1 MASMV
6 VSTHARWFSKTLEPA
21 LDLFF
26 SRELQAGAVVGDQP
40 GHGILGAINAGG
52 NRQLGPKSVRG
63 TGSSSLMCN
72 GNSVSTRAKI
82 EETSAKLTSK
92 PGWGIKPPISIR
104 EIRREKS
111 KSKEPKP
118 SSRSSAK

>member
-6 VSTHARWFSKTLEPA
+6 VSTHARWFFKTLEPA

-26 SRELQAGAVVGDQP
+26 SRELQAGAVAGDQP

-52 NRQLGPKSVRG
+52 NRQLGPESVRG

-72 GNSVSTRAKI
+72 GNSVSTSLNDFLLPAR
-82 EETSAKLTSK
+82 SAA
-92 PGWGIKPPISIR
+92 PAGWSHYPDHATPAGYDT
-104 EIRREKS
+104 
-111 KSKEPKP
+111 
-118 SSRSSAK
+118 

>member
-6 VSTHARWFSKTLEPA
+6 VSTHARWFFKTLEPA

-26 SRELQAGAVVGDQP
+26 SRELQAGAVAGDQP

-52 NRQLGPKSVRG
+52 NRQLGPESVRG

-92 PGWGIKPPISIR
+92 PGWGIKPPISIG
-104 EIRREKS
+104 EIRREKR
-111 KSKEPKP
+111 KSKESKP
-118 SSRSSAK
+118 SFRYSAK